1 MVVVVLPVELD
12 GLVLLRDLVELV
24 LVDAEAAQQVVVQ
37 LHQGGER
44 VGVVGAGR
52 QQVPLQ

>member
-1 MVVVVLPVELD
+1 MVVLPVELD